1 MHSVLLFSF
10 LSFDLVSSLFFFL
23 HAQSII
29 ASSIRID
36 FVLYTHIDTS
46 ISIKAHINRIESLM
60 IYNTYEIQ
68 FIPFSSELSV
78 RARSADCTL
87 PLFYWLAFTENE
99 SGQRVYYTQLFDG
112 INAQRQQPHM
122 NQHTFRLR
130 RYKRR
135 CSYVCWFH
143 LFSRAL
149 CVCGWTTV
157 EKIHLF
163 ECVNIR
169 PFRFA

>member
-10 LSFDLVSSLFFFL
+10 LSFDYFL

-60 IYNTYEIQ
+60 IYNTHEIQ
-68 FIPFSSELSV
+68 FIPFSSELSQSSERRV
-78 RARSADCTL
+78 PSAL
-87 PLFYWLAFTENE
+87 PLLYWLAFTENE
-99 SGQRVYYTQLFDG
+99 SGQRLLHTIIRWHKCTAAAATHEPAYVPLATY
-112 INAQRQQPHM
+112 NADVRM
-122 NQHTFRLR
+122 CADSICFSCCVRVDDR
-130 RYKRR
+130 R
-135 CSYVCWFH
+135 
-143 LFSRAL
+143 
-149 CVCGWTTV
+149 
-157 EKIHLF
+157 KIHLF